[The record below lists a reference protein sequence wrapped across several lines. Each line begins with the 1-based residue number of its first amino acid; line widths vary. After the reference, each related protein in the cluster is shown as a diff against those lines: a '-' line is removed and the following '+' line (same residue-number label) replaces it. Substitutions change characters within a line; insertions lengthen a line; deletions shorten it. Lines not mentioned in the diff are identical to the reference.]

1 MSLDEG
7 ELVSIPDSVV
17 REQVDALAKH
27 METCPRV
34 DLPVTHRFARGLYA
48 RELFIPKGV
57 IAIGKIHKY
66 GHISIF
72 SKGRISV
79 MDEQGIVIEITAPFS
94 MVSIPGVRRVAYA
107 HEDTVWTTVHATD
120 ITDIEKIE
128 EEFIAKSFED
138 VPALEAQV
146 NLLMEK
152 LT

>member
-1 MSLDEG
+1 MNQAEAKL
-7 ELVSIPDSVV
+7 IPFPDVPV

-34 DLPVTHRFARGLYA
+34 DLPVTHRFAEGLYA

-57 IAIGKIHKY
+57 IAVGKIHKH

-72 SKGRISV
+72 SKGHISV
-79 MDEQGIVIEITAPFS
+79 MDEMGIVIEIKAPFS

-107 HEDTVWTTVHATD
+107 HEDTVWTTVHATYLKD
-120 ITDIEKIE
+120 IDRIE
-128 EEFIAKSFED
+128 EEFIAKTFED
-138 VPALEAQV
+138 VPALEQQV
-146 NLLMEK
+146 KLLMEK